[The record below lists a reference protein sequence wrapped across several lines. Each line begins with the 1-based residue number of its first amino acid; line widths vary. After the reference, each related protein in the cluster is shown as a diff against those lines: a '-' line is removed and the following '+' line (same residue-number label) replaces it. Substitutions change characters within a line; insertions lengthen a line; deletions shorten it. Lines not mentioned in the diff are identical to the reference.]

1 MQGKGGGPGEH
12 DNTTGGFELAKK
24 EALTKEEIL
33 FKAITDIKQ
42 KFGEGAIM
50 RLGEKTNMDIEV
62 IPTGVLPLD
71 VALGIGGIPRGRVVE
86 LYGPEGGGKT
96 TIALHIIAE
105 AQKAGGVTAFID
117 AEHALDPGLA
127 AAIGVDTANMYI
139 SQPDSGEQ
147 AFFIIDSLV
156 RSGAVDLIVV
166 DSVAALTPQ
175 GEIDGKIEDGP
186 NKSVGLHARLMS
198 YALRRLT
205 SVIAKS
211 RTTVLFINQLR
222 SLISTGYSSGPTET
236 TTGGRA
242 LKFYSSVR
250 IEVRRA
256 SPLTRNDV
264 PVGHELKI
272 KVTKNKQAPPFRTA
286 NTTLIYGKG
295 VPVSMAVLDMAL
307 EMNVVKR
314 KGSWIAYRGETLAQ
328 GKDATAEHLQKHPD
342 LMEEIKKEVLTK
354 VAEANG
360 LVTGKPDEVD
370 GNADMENPLDE
381 SILDEDAITMNID
394 LPTS

>member
-1 MQGKGGGPGEH
+1 
-12 DNTTGGFELAKK
+12 
-24 EALTKEEIL
+24 LTKEEIL
-33 FKAITDIKQ
+33 DRAITDIKQ
-42 KFGEGAIM
+42 KFGDGAIM
-50 RLGEKTNMDIEV
+50 RMGERTNMNIEV

-71 VALGIGGIPRGRVVE
+71 VALGIGGVPRGRVVE

-105 AQKAGGVTAFID
+105 AQKNGGITAFID

-127 AAIGVDTANMYI
+127 AAIGVDTNSMYI

-147 AFFIIDSLV
+147 AFYIIDSLV

-205 SVIAKS
+205 AVISKS
-211 RTTVLFINQLR
+211 RTTIIFINQLR
-222 SLISTGYSSGPTET
+222 STINTGYNQGPSET

-250 IEVRRA
+250 IEVRRTTA
-256 SPLTRNDV
+256 LNQGDTV
-264 PVGHELKI
+264 IGHELKI
-272 KVTKNKQAPPFRTA
+272 KVTKNKQAPPFRVA
-286 NTTLIYGKG
+286 HTTLIYGKG
-295 VPVSMAVLDMAL
+295 VPKAMAVLDMAL
-307 EMNVVKR
+307 DMNIVKR
-314 KGSWIAYRGETLAQ
+314 RGSWIAYKGETLAQ
-328 GKDATAEHLQKHPD
+328 GKEATAEYLGEHPD
-342 LMEEIKKEVLTK
+342 LTEEIKREVLNK

-360 LVTGKPDEVD
+360 LMISHNEAPEEESFLSQDRLNESL
-370 GNADMENPLDE
+370 LDE
-381 SILDEDAITMNID
+381 GAIALDID
-394 LPTS
+394 KPFPEEE

>member
-1 MQGKGGGPGEH
+1 M
-12 DNTTGGFELAKK
+12 AKK
-24 EALTKEEIL
+24 KETTTKEDILERAIGEIRS
-33 FKAITDIKQ
+33 
-42 KFGEGAIM
+42 KFGDGAIM
-50 RLGEKTNMDIEV
+50 KLGEKTGMNVDV

-71 VALGIGGIPRGRVVE
+71 VALGIGGVPKGRIIE

-105 AQKAGGVTAFID
+105 AQRSGGVTAFID

-127 AAIGVDTANMYI
+127 AAIGVKTDDMYI

-147 AFFIIDSLV
+147 AFYIIDSLV

-175 GEIDGKIEDGP
+175 GEIDGKIEEGP

-198 YALRRLT
+198 FALRRLT
-205 SVIAKS
+205 SVVAKS
-211 RTTVLFINQLR
+211 KATIIFINQLR
-222 SLISTGYSSGPTET
+222 STISTGYSSGPSET

-250 IEVRRA
+250 IEVRRTA
-256 SPLTRNDV
+256 PINQGDTV
-264 PVGHELKI
+264 IGHELKI

-286 NTTLIYGKG
+286 HTTLIYGKG
-295 VPVSMAVLDMAL
+295 VPKSMAVVDMAL
-307 EMNVVKR
+307 DMGVIKR
-314 KGSWIAYRGETLAQ
+314 KGSWIAYKGETLAQ
-328 GKDATAEHLQKHPD
+328 GKDAVSKYLEEHED
-342 LMEEIKKEVLTK
+342 LMAEIKADVMAI

-360 LVTGKPDEVD
+360 FMTAKSEEQKEDVVPQDMMGDVMLSD
-370 GNADMENPLDE
+370 G
-381 SILDEDAITMNID
+381 SIAMD
-394 LPTS
+394 LGAPSDDDIIPQAEEPQ

>member
-1 MQGKGGGPGEH
+1 M
-12 DNTTGGFELAKK
+12 AKK

-211 RTTVLFINQLR
+211 RTTVL
-222 SLISTGYSSGPTET
+222 
-236 TTGGRA
+236 
-242 LKFYSSVR
+242 
-250 IEVRRA
+250 
-256 SPLTRNDV
+256 
-264 PVGHELKI
+264 
-272 KVTKNKQAPPFRTA
+272 
-286 NTTLIYGKG
+286 
-295 VPVSMAVLDMAL
+295 
-307 EMNVVKR
+307 
-314 KGSWIAYRGETLAQ
+314 
-328 GKDATAEHLQKHPD
+328 
-342 LMEEIKKEVLTK
+342 
-354 VAEANG
+354 
-360 LVTGKPDEVD
+360 
-370 GNADMENPLDE
+370 
-381 SILDEDAITMNID
+381 
-394 LPTS
+394 

>member
-1 MQGKGGGPGEH
+1 M
-12 DNTTGGFELAKK
+12 
-24 EALTKEEIL
+24 
-33 FKAITDIKQ
+33 
-42 KFGEGAIM
+42 
-50 RLGEKTNMDIEV
+50 
-62 IPTGVLPLD
+62 
-71 VALGIGGIPRGRVVE
+71 
-86 LYGPEGGGKT
+86 
-96 TIALHIIAE
+96 
-105 AQKAGGVTAFID
+105 
-117 AEHALDPGLA
+117 
-127 AAIGVDTANMYI
+127 
-139 SQPDSGEQ
+139 
-147 AFFIIDSLV
+147 
-156 RSGAVDLIVV
+156 
-166 DSVAALTPQ
+166 
-175 GEIDGKIEDGP
+175 
-186 NKSVGLHARLMS
+186 
-198 YALRRLT
+198 
-205 SVIAKS
+205 
-211 RTTVLFINQLR
+211 LFINQLR

-314 KGSWIAYRGETLAQ
+314 KGSWIAYRGEILAQ
-328 GKDATAEHLQKHPD
+328 GKDATAEHLQKYPD
-342 LMEEIKKEVLTK
+342 LMEEIKKEVLAK

-360 LVTGKPDEVD
+360 LVTGKSDEAD
-370 GNADMENPLDE
+370 GSADMENPLDE

-394 LPTS
+394 LPTN

>member
-1 MQGKGGGPGEH
+1 
-12 DNTTGGFELAKK
+12 LAAKK
-24 EALTKEEIL
+24 KEFATKEEVL
-33 FKAITDIKQ
+33 AHAITDIKQ
-42 KFGEGAIM
+42 KFGDGAIM
-50 RLGEKTNMDIEV
+50 KMGERTNMNIEV
-62 IPTGVLPLD
+62 ISTGVLPLD
-71 VALGIGGIPRGRVVE
+71 VALGIGGVPRGRVVE

-127 AAIGVDTANMYI
+127 AAIGVNTDEMYI

-205 SVIAKS
+205 SVISKS
-211 RTTVLFINQLR
+211 RTTIIFINQLR
-222 SLISTGYSSGPTET
+222 AMINTGYGGGPTET

-256 SPLTRNDV
+256 NTLTHGDI

-272 KVTKNKQAPPFRTA
+272 KVTKNKQAPPFRMA
-286 NTTLIYGKG
+286 HTTLVYGKG
-295 VPVSMAVLDMAL
+295 VPQSMGVLDMAL
-307 EMNVVKR
+307 DMNVVKR
-314 KGSWIAYRGETLAQ
+314 KGSWIAYKGETLAQ
-328 GKDATAEHLQKHPD
+328 GKEATAELIGDRPE
-342 LMEEIKKEVLTK
+342 LMEEIRKEVLAK

-360 LVTGKPDEVD
+360 LVIGVPQEEENTIFPDAALSET
-370 GNADMENPLDE
+370 MLDE
-381 SILDEDAITMNID
+381 GAIALDLEDAPFPGD
-394 LPTS
+394 E

>member
-1 MQGKGGGPGEH
+1 MSKRK
-12 DNTTGGFELAKK
+12 DAT
-24 EALTKEEIL
+24 TKEEVL
-33 FKAITDIKQ
+33 ERAITDIKQ
-42 KFGEGAIM
+42 KFGDGAIM
-50 RLGEKTNMDIEV
+50 KLGERTNMNIEV

-71 VALGIGGIPRGRVVE
+71 VALGIGGIPRGRIVE

-105 AQKAGGVTAFID
+105 AQKRGGVTAFID

-127 AAIGVDTANMYI
+127 TAIGVNTGEMYL

-156 RSGAVDLIVV
+156 RSGAVELIVV

-175 GEIDGKIEDGP
+175 GEIDGKIEEGP

-205 SVIAKS
+205 AVVSKS
-211 RTTVLFINQLR
+211 KTTIVFINQLR
-222 SLISTGYSSGPTET
+222 STISTGYSSGPTET

-256 SPLTRNDV
+256 ASISQGDTQI
-264 PVGHELKI
+264 GHELKI

-286 NTTLIYGKG
+286 HTTLIYGKG
-295 VPVSMAVLDMAL
+295 VPKAMAVLDMAL
-307 EMNVVKR
+307 DMNIVKR
-314 KGSWIAYRGETLAQ
+314 KGSWIAYKGETVAQ
-328 GKDATAEHLQKHPD
+328 GKEGTAEYLQEHPE
-342 LMEEIKKEVLTK
+342 LMEEIKAEVLAK

-360 LVTGKPDEVD
+360 LIIGPPVDANADSIIPQDMMTADLLEEGAIAMDLDAPLPDE
-370 GNADMENPLDE
+370 E
-381 SILDEDAITMNID
+381 
-394 LPTS
+394 

>member
-1 MQGKGGGPGEH
+1 MAKV
-12 DNTTGGFELAKK
+12 KK
-24 EALTKEEIL
+24 EASTKEEIL
-33 FKAITDIKQ
+33 ERAITDIKQ

-50 RLGEKTNMDIEV
+50 KLGERTNMNVEV

-71 VALGIGGIPRGRVVE
+71 VALGIGGVPKGRIIE

-105 AQKAGGVTAFID
+105 AQKQGGVAAFID

-127 AAIGVDTANMYI
+127 SAIGVNIGEMFI

-147 AFFIIDSLV
+147 AFYIIDSLV
-156 RSGAVDLIVV
+156 RSGAVELIIV

-205 SVIAKS
+205 SIVSKS
-211 RTTVLFINQLR
+211 KTTIVFINQLR
-222 SLISTGYSSGPTET
+222 STINTGYASGPTET

-250 IEVRRA
+250 IEVRKS
-256 SPLTRNDV
+256 SPVTSGDV
-264 PVGHELKI
+264 QTGHELKI
-272 KVTKNKQAPPFRTA
+272 RVTKNKQAPPFRTA
-286 NTTLIYGKG
+286 HTTLVYGRG
-295 VPVSMAVLDMAL
+295 VPKAMAVLDMAID
-307 EMNVVKR
+307 MNVVKKR
-314 KGSWIAYRGETLAQ
+314 GSWLAYKGETLAQ
-328 GKDATAEHLQKHPD
+328 GKDATAKMLEKNPS
-342 LMEEIKKEVLTK
+342 LMDEIREDVMAKVVEDNGQVVVKQEETVSE
-354 VAEANG
+354 
-360 LVTGKPDEVD
+360 D
-370 GNADMENPLDE
+370 
-381 SILDEDAITMNID
+381 SILPPDMMTEQMLEEGAIIMDISDPIKTD
-394 LPTS
+394 DVE

>member
-1 MQGKGGGPGEH
+1 MAIK
-12 DNTTGGFELAKK
+12 KK
-24 EALTKEEIL
+24 EPTTKEEVL
-33 FKAITDIKQ
+33 ERAITDIKH
-42 KFGEGAIM
+42 KFGDGAIM
-50 RLGEKTNMDIEV
+50 KLGERTNMNIEV

-71 VALGIGGIPRGRVVE
+71 VALGIGGVPKGRIVE

-96 TIALHIIAE
+96 TIALHILAE
-105 AQKAGGVTAFID
+105 AQKKGGVTAFID

-127 AAIGVDTANMYI
+127 SAIGVNISDMYI

-175 GEIDGKIEDGP
+175 GEIDGKIEEGP

-205 SVIAKS
+205 SIVSKS
-211 RTTVLFINQLR
+211 NTTIIFINQLR
-222 SLISTGYSSGPTET
+222 STINTGYGSGPSET

-250 IEVRRA
+250 IEVRRGNA
-256 SPLTRNDV
+256 MTQGDTVL
-264 PVGHELKI
+264 GHELKI

-286 NTTLIYGKG
+286 HTTLIYGKG
-295 VPVSMAVLDMAL
+295 VPKAMAVVDMAL
-307 EMNVVKR
+307 DMGIIKR
-314 KGSWIAYRGETLAQ
+314 KGSWIAYKGETLAQ
-328 GKDATAEHLQKHPD
+328 GKEQTTTFLEEHPD
-342 LMEEIKKEVLTK
+342 LMEEIKADVMAK
-354 VAEANG
+354 VAEDNG
-360 LVTGKPDEVD
+360 LAIVQDETSASDSIVPQDMLD
-370 GNADMENPLDE
+370 GGMMEDGSFAMDIDAPLPGE
-381 SILDEDAITMNID
+381 GDA
-394 LPTS
+394 

>member
-1 MQGKGGGPGEH
+1 M
-12 DNTTGGFELAKK
+12 AKRK
-24 EALTKEEIL
+24 EPVTKEEIL
-33 FKAITDIKQ
+33 DKAITDIKQ
-42 KFGEGAIM
+42 KFGDGAIM
-50 RLGEKTNMDIEV
+50 KMGERTNMNIEV

-71 VALGIGGIPRGRVVE
+71 VALGIGGVPRGRVVE

-127 AAIGVDTANMYI
+127 AAIGVDTSNMYI

-147 AFFIIDSLV
+147 AFYIIDMLV

-175 GEIDGKIEDGP
+175 GEIDGKIEEGP

-205 SVIAKS
+205 SVISKS
-211 RTTVLFINQLR
+211 KTTLIFINQLR
-222 SLISTGYSSGPTET
+222 AMINTGYGSGPTET

-256 SPLTRNDV
+256 ETLKHGDIPI
-264 PVGHELKI
+264 GHELKI
-272 KVTKNKQAPPFRTA
+272 KVTKNKQAPPFRVA
-286 NTTLIYGKG
+286 HTTLIYGKG
-295 VPVSMAVLDMAL
+295 VPKAMAVLDMAL
-307 EMNVVKR
+307 DMNVVKR
-314 KGSWIAYRGETLAQ
+314 KGSWIAYKGETLAQ
-328 GKDATAEHLQKHPD
+328 GKEATVEKFEEHPE
-342 LMEEIKKEVLTK
+342 LMEEVRKEVLAK

-360 LVTGKPDEVD
+360 LVIGSPEASTEDERLFSGD
-370 GNADMENPLDE
+370 DMSESLLEEGAIALD
-381 SILDEDAITMNID
+381 LDVTFPEE
-394 LPTS
+394 

>member
-1 MQGKGGGPGEH
+1 M
-12 DNTTGGFELAKK
+12 AKK
-24 EALTKEEIL
+24 EVITKEDVLE
-33 FKAITDIKQ
+33 KAITDIKQ
-42 KFGEGAIM
+42 KFGDGAIM
-50 RLGEKTNMDIEV
+50 RLGDRTNTNIEI

-105 AQKAGGVTAFID
+105 AQKQGGITAFID

-127 AAIGVDTANMYI
+127 SAIGVDTKSMYI

-205 SVIAKS
+205 SVISKS
-211 RTTVLFINQLR
+211 RTTLLFINQLR
-222 SLISTGYSSGPTET
+222 STISTGYSAGPTET

-256 SPLTRNDV
+256 ASVSRGDTV
-264 PVGHELKI
+264 IGHELKI

-295 VPVSMAVLDMAL
+295 VPQSMSVVDMAL
-307 EMNVVKR
+307 EMNVIKR
-314 KGSWIAYRGETLAQ
+314 RGSWVAYKGETFAQ
-328 GKDATAEHLQKHPD
+328 GKEAASEYLTEHPD
-342 LMEEIKKEVLTK
+342 MMEEIKKDVMTK
-354 VAEANG
+354 VAETNG
-360 LVTGKPDEVD
+360 LILPQPEAEKDSVFSSEIDDESLLD
-370 GNADMENPLDE
+370 EGAIPLD
-381 SILDEDAITMNID
+381 LDISAD
-394 LPTS
+394 

>member
-1 MQGKGGGPGEH
+1 M
-12 DNTTGGFELAKK
+12 AKK
-24 EALTKEEIL
+24 RESLTKEEIL
-33 FKAITDIKQ
+33 DRAITDIKQ
-42 KFGEGAIM
+42 KFGDGAIM
-50 RLGEKTNMDIEV
+50 RMGERTNMNIEV

-71 VALGIGGIPRGRVVE
+71 VALGIGGVPRGRVVE

-105 AQKAGGVTAFID
+105 AQKNGGITAFID

-127 AAIGVDTANMYI
+127 AAIGVDTNSMYI

-147 AFFIIDSLV
+147 AFYIIDSLV

-205 SVIAKS
+205 AVISKS
-211 RTTVLFINQLR
+211 RTTIIFINQLR
-222 SLISTGYSSGPTET
+222 STINTGYNQGPSET

-250 IEVRRA
+250 IEVRRTA
-256 SPLTRNDV
+256 ALNQGDTAI
-264 PVGHELKI
+264 GHELKI
-272 KVTKNKQAPPFRTA
+272 KVTKNKQAPPFRVA
-286 NTTLIYGKG
+286 HTTLIYGKG
-295 VPVSMAVLDMAL
+295 VPKTMAVLDMAL
-307 EMNVVKR
+307 DMNIVKR
-314 KGSWIAYRGETLAQ
+314 RGSWIAYKGETLAQ
-328 GKDATAEHLQKHPD
+328 GKEATAEYLGEHPD
-342 LMEEIKKEVLTK
+342 LTEEIKREVLNK

-360 LVTGKPDEVD
+360 LMISHNEAPEEESFLSQDQLNESL
-370 GNADMENPLDE
+370 LDE
-381 SILDEDAITMNID
+381 GAIALDID
-394 LPTS
+394 KPFPGEE

>member
-1 MQGKGGGPGEH
+1 M
-12 DNTTGGFELAKK
+12 AKK
-24 EALTKEEIL
+24 KESMTKEEVLERTIV
-33 FKAITDIKQ
+33 DIKQ
-42 KFGEGAIM
+42 KFGDGAIM
-50 RLGEKTNMDIEV
+50 RLGERTNMNIET
-62 IPTGVLPLD
+62 ISTGVLPLD
-71 VALGIGGIPRGRVVE
+71 VALGIGGVPRGRVVE

-105 AQKAGGVTAFID
+105 AQKSGGVTAFID

-127 AAIGVDTANMYI
+127 AAIGVDTSNMYI

-205 SVIAKS
+205 SVISKS
-211 RTTVLFINQLR
+211 RTTLIFINQLR
-222 SLISTGYSSGPTET
+222 AVISTGYGSGPTET

-250 IEVRRA
+250 MEVRRA
-256 SPLTRNDV
+256 ASITQGDV
-264 PVGHELKI
+264 PIGHELKI

-286 NTTLIYGKG
+286 HTTLIYGKG
-295 VPVSMAVLDMAL
+295 VPQSMGVLDMAL
-307 EMNVVKR
+307 DMDIVKR
-314 KGSWIAYRGETLAQ
+314 KGSWIAYKGETLAQ
-328 GKDATAEHLQKHPD
+328 GKEGTSEYLQEHPE
-342 LMEEIKKEVLTK
+342 LMEEIRREVLAK

-360 LVTGKPDEVD
+360 LLLGASEEKADPLLSDADMAESLLNEGAIELDLDAPLPDE
-370 GNADMENPLDE
+370 PL
-381 SILDEDAITMNID
+381 
-394 LPTS
+394 

>member
-1 MQGKGGGPGEH
+1 LGK
-12 DNTTGGFELAKK
+12 KK
-24 EALTKEEIL
+24 ETTTKEEIL
-33 FKAITDIKQ
+33 ERAITDIKQ
-42 KFGEGAIM
+42 KFGDGAIM
-50 RLGEKTNMDIEV
+50 KMGERTNLNIEV

-71 VALGIGGIPRGRVVE
+71 VALGIGGVPRGRVVE

-105 AQKAGGVTAFID
+105 AQSMGGVTAFID

-127 AAIGVDTANMYI
+127 EAIGVNTKDMYI

-156 RSGAVDLIVV
+156 RSGAVDLIIV

-205 SVIAKS
+205 SVISKS
-211 RTTVLFINQLR
+211 RTTLIFINQLR
-222 SLISTGYSSGPTET
+222 SVISTGYSAGPSET

-250 IEVRRA
+250 IEVKRA
-256 SPLTRNDV
+256 GSISSGDV
-264 PVGHELKI
+264 QVGHELKI
-272 KVTKNKQAPPFRTA
+272 KVTKNKQAPPFRVA
-286 NTTLIYGKG
+286 HATLIYGKG
-295 VPVSMAVLDMAL
+295 VPKAMSVLDMAL
-307 EMNVVKR
+307 DMNIVKR
-314 KGSWIAYRGETLAQ
+314 KGSWLAYKGETLAQ
-328 GKDATAEHLQKHPD
+328 GKEGTAEYITERPE
-342 LMEEIKKEVLTK
+342 LMEEIRNEVLAK
-354 VAEANG
+354 VAEING
-360 LVTGKPDEVD
+360 LHVP
-370 GNADMENPLDE
+370 AEN
-381 SILDEDAITMNID
+381 DEDRASPFQDDILTESMIEEGAIALDMD
-394 LPTS
+394 LPFPENEIGV

>member
-1 MQGKGGGPGEH
+1 
-12 DNTTGGFELAKK
+12 LAKK
-24 EALTKEEIL
+24 KEFATKEEVL
-33 FKAITDIKQ
+33 AHAITDIKQ
-42 KFGEGAIM
+42 KFGDGAIM
-50 RLGEKTNMDIEV
+50 RMGERTNMNIEV
-62 IPTGVLPLD
+62 ISTGVLPLD
-71 VALGIGGIPRGRVVE
+71 VALGIGGVPRGRVVE

-127 AAIGVDTANMYI
+127 AAIGVNTDDMYI

-147 AFFIIDSLV
+147 AFYIIDSLV

-205 SVIAKS
+205 SVISKS
-211 RTTVLFINQLR
+211 RTTIIFINQLR
-222 SLISTGYSSGPTET
+222 AIINTGYGSGPTET

-250 IEVRRA
+250 IEVRR
-256 SPLTRNDV
+256 SNTLSQGDV
-264 PVGHELKI
+264 AIGHELKI

-286 NTTLIYGKG
+286 HTTLVYGKG
-295 VPVSMAVLDMAL
+295 VPKPMGVLDMAL
-307 EMNVVKR
+307 DMNVVKR
-314 KGSWIAYRGETLAQ
+314 KGSWIAYKGETLAQ
-328 GKDATAEHLQKHPD
+328 GKEATAELLGNRPE
-342 LMEEIKKEVLTK
+342 LMEEIKKEVLAK

-360 LVTGKPDEVD
+360 LVIAETQAEDAPLFPEAAEAMLDEGAIALDLDSAPFPDE
-370 GNADMENPLDE
+370 
-381 SILDEDAITMNID
+381 
-394 LPTS
+394 

>member
-1 MQGKGGGPGEH
+1 M
-12 DNTTGGFELAKK
+12 AKK
-24 EALTKEEIL
+24 RESLTKEEIL
-33 FKAITDIKQ
+33 DRAITDIKQ
-42 KFGEGAIM
+42 KFGDGAIM
-50 RLGEKTNMDIEV
+50 RMGERTNMNIEV

-71 VALGIGGIPRGRVVE
+71 VALGIGGVPRGRVVE

-105 AQKAGGVTAFID
+105 AQKNGGITAFID

-127 AAIGVDTANMYI
+127 AAIGVDTNSMYI

-147 AFFIIDSLV
+147 AFYIIDSLV

-205 SVIAKS
+205 AVISKS
-211 RTTVLFINQLR
+211 RTTIIFINQLR
-222 SLISTGYSSGPTET
+222 STINTGYNQGPSET

-250 IEVRRA
+250 IEVRRTTA
-256 SPLTRNDV
+256 LNQGDTV
-264 PVGHELKI
+264 IGHELKI
-272 KVTKNKQAPPFRTA
+272 KVTKNKQAPPFRVA
-286 NTTLIYGKG
+286 HTTLIYGKG
-295 VPVSMAVLDMAL
+295 VPKAMAVLDMAL
-307 EMNVVKR
+307 DMNIVKR
-314 KGSWIAYRGETLAQ
+314 RGSWIAYKGETLAQ
-328 GKDATAEHLQKHPD
+328 GKEATAEYLGEHPD
-342 LMEEIKKEVLTK
+342 LTEEIKREVLNK

-360 LVTGKPDEVD
+360 LMISHDEAPEEESFLSQD
-370 GNADMENPLDE
+370 RLNESLLDE
-381 SILDEDAITMNID
+381 GAIALDID
-394 LPTS
+394 KPFPEEE

>member
-1 MQGKGGGPGEH
+1 MAK
-12 DNTTGGFELAKK
+12 KK
-24 EALTKEEIL
+24 EAVTKEEVL
-33 FKAITDIKQ
+33 DKAITDIRQ
-42 KFGEGAIM
+42 KFGDGAIM
-50 RLGEKTNMDIEV
+50 KLGERTNMNIEV

-71 VALGIGGIPRGRVVE
+71 VALGIGGVPKGRIVE

-105 AQKAGGVTAFID
+105 AQKNGGITAFID

-127 AAIGVDTANMYI
+127 SSIGVNTNEMYL

-175 GEIDGKIEDGP
+175 GEIDGKIEEGP

-205 SVIAKS
+205 SVTAKS
-211 RTTVLFINQLR
+211 RTTIVFINQLR
-222 SLISTGYSSGPTET
+222 STISTGYSNGPTET

-256 SPLTRNDV
+256 AALNQGDTPI
-264 PVGHELKI
+264 GHELKI

-286 NTTLIYGKG
+286 HTTLIYGKG
-295 VPVSMAVLDMAL
+295 VPKAMAVLDMAL
-307 EMNVVKR
+307 DMNVVKR
-314 KGSWIAYRGETLAQ
+314 RGSWIAYKGETLAQ
-328 GKDATAEHLQKHPD
+328 GKEGTAEHIEEHPE
-342 LMEEIKKEVLTK
+342 LMEEIKRDVMAK

-360 LVTGKPDEVD
+360 LVLDLGGTPGDD
-370 GNADMENPLDE
+370 GA
-381 SILDEDAITMNID
+381 
-394 LPTS
+394 LPTQDVMTENLLEEGAIALDLEEFPEAE

>member
-1 MQGKGGGPGEH
+1 
-12 DNTTGGFELAKK
+12 LAKK
-24 EALTKEEIL
+24 KEFATKEEVL
-33 FKAITDIKQ
+33 ANAITDIKQ
-42 KFGEGAIM
+42 KFGDGAIM
-50 RLGEKTNMDIEV
+50 KMGERTNMNIEV
-62 IPTGVLPLD
+62 ISTGVLPLD
-71 VALGIGGIPRGRVVE
+71 VALGIGGVPRGRVVE

-127 AAIGVDTANMYI
+127 AAIGVRTEDMYI

-175 GEIDGKIEDGP
+175 GEIDGKIEEGP

-205 SVIAKS
+205 SVISKS
-211 RTTVLFINQLR
+211 RTTIIFINQLR
-222 SLISTGYSSGPTET
+222 ALINTGYNSGPTET

-256 SPLTRNDV
+256 NTLTQGDI
-264 PVGHELKI
+264 PIGHELKI

-286 NTTLIYGKG
+286 HTTLIYGKG
-295 VPVSMAVLDMAL
+295 VPKSMGVLDMAL
-307 EMNVVKR
+307 DMNVVKR
-314 KGSWIAYRGETLAQ
+314 KGSWIAYKGETLAQ
-328 GKDATAEHLQKHPD
+328 GKDATAELIGSRPE
-342 LMEEIKKEVLTK
+342 LMEEIKKEVLAK

-360 LVTGKPDEVD
+360 LMIVDARPDDAPMFPDAAETMLDDGAIALDLDAAPFPDE
-370 GNADMENPLDE
+370 E
-381 SILDEDAITMNID
+381 
-394 LPTS
+394 

>member
-1 MQGKGGGPGEH
+1 
-12 DNTTGGFELAKK
+12 LAKK
-24 EALTKEEIL
+24 KEFATKEEVL
-33 FKAITDIKQ
+33 ANAITDIKQ
-42 KFGEGAIM
+42 KFGDGAIM
-50 RLGEKTNMDIEV
+50 KMGERTNMNIEV
-62 IPTGVLPLD
+62 ISTGVLPLD
-71 VALGIGGIPRGRVVE
+71 VALGIGGVPRGRVVE

-127 AAIGVDTANMYI
+127 AAIGVKTDDMYI

-175 GEIDGKIEDGP
+175 GEIDGKIEEGP

-205 SVIAKS
+205 SVISKS
-211 RTTVLFINQLR
+211 RTTIIFINQLR
-222 SLISTGYSSGPTET
+222 ALINTGYNSGPTET

-250 IEVRRA
+250 IEVRKA
-256 SPLTRNDV
+256 STLTQGDI
-264 PVGHELKI
+264 PIGHELKI

-286 NTTLIYGKG
+286 HTTLIYGKG
-295 VPVSMAVLDMAL
+295 VPKSMGVLDMAL
-307 EMNVVKR
+307 DMNVVKR
-314 KGSWIAYRGETLAQ
+314 KGSWIAYKGETLAQ
-328 GKDATAEHLQKHPD
+328 GKEATAELIGNRPE
-342 LMEEIKKEVLTK
+342 LMEEIKKEVLAK

-360 LVTGKPDEVD
+360 LLIAEAQP
-370 GNADMENPLDE
+370 
-381 SILDEDAITMNID
+381 EDAPMFPEAAESMLDDGAIALD
-394 LPTS
+394 LDSASFQDDE